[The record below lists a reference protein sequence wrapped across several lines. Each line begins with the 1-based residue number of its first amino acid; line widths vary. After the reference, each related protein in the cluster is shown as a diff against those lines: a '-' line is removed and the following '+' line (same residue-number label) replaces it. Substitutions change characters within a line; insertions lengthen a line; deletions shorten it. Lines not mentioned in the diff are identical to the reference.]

1 MKKTERIIV
10 YGIAVLAVMYGIW
23 AHGTLQRIYRINRN
37 AEKAELLASVY
48 EKFNKPGSPFA
59 VSLYDYEFEETSES
73 RQIDNQEGFSKIIWH
88 AWYFNSYT
96 HFVHAYYYIE
106 FRNMNG
112 SLLAALD
119 PIPATLVPTGESS
132 GWLPLEQTG
141 EYWMPNDVF
150 RQVAYSKSRINL
162 IEKK

>member
-1 MKKTERIIV
+1 MKKAERIIV
-10 YGIAVLAVMYGIW
+10 YGIAVLAVIYGIW
-23 AHGTLQRIYRINRN
+23 AHGKLQRIYRINRN

-48 EKFNKPGSPFA
+48 EKFNKPGSPVA
-59 VSLYDYEFEETSES
+59 VSLYDYEFEEKYDDIRDGYT
-73 RQIDNQEGFSKIIWH
+73 KIIWY

-96 HFVHAYYYIE
+96 HEVHAYYYIE

-112 SLLAALD
+112 SLLDALD
-119 PIPATLVPTGESS
+119 PIPADLVPTGESS

-162 IEKK
+162 IQKK